1 MPRQVLN
8 RSFLER
14 HTHDSIQLQK
24 LISAMLT
31 SEAAC
36 GGSETLLGFRKRFL
50 YFFGVGNLPDPTTLG
65 YNVLSLD
72 DWIQKFDSSL
82 RRYYHHVSEKHC
94 GELIQMKL
102 ESLGTACGHP
112 MVCDVHSSQFFRDSE
127 ENHDIV
133 KWSEAFFKN
142 KWWRA
147 DTKHA
152 EWEREKFIKWMRW
165 YDNTVWR
172 PMVESDNWT
181 SGCFRITWHSLD
193 SLVWMFVTRA
203 DPLHLQEVTFAELYL
218 YFCKVQILTH
228 KRVHSTK
235 GRKTQEKK
243 KVQPAANPVQP
254 AANPISA
261 SGQI

>member
-1 MPRQVLN
+1 M
-8 RSFLER
+8 
-14 HTHDSIQLQK
+14 
-24 LISAMLT
+24 
-31 SEAAC
+31 
-36 GGSETLLGFRKRFL
+36 
-50 YFFGVGNLPDPTTLG
+50 GNLPDPTTLG

-72 DWIQKFDSSL
+72 DWTQKFDSSL

-94 GELIQMKL
+94 GEFIQVKL

-127 ENHDIV
+127 ENSEIV

-203 DPLHLQEVTFAELYL
+203 DPQHLLEVGFAELYL
-218 YFCKVQILTH
+218 YFCKVQLLTH
-228 KRVHSTK
+228 KRVHSTA
-235 GRKTQEKK
+235 GRKSKEERKS
-243 KVQPAANPVQP
+243 
-254 AANPISA
+254 SA
-261 SGQI
+261 SGEPNLSQRPNLNRKINQLSNLRVKGPEPQ